1 MKKYNVAKVWRQ
13 LCNFFKPEIESAVHF
28 SIDESVPLGCSILLF
43 DNPTKQPTSMQ
54 STDNL
59 DRPNEIKI
67 EKMIDYFEK
76 DIDNFAKNVQNNNI
90 QYKNNTL
97 HNKKLYI
104 RKYIVFLEK

>member
-1 MKKYNVAKVWRQ
+1 M
-13 LCNFFKPEIESAVHF
+13 
-28 SIDESVPLGCSILLF
+28 LF

-54 STDNL
+54 SIDNL

-97 HNKKLYI
+97 HIKKNYI
-104 RKYIVFLEK
+104 